1 MENTLRHDFSG
12 EREREGGR
20 ENTIKVTNLC
30 QRSLDTFKQ
39 EKKKKKPAMGKSDKY
54 KKTK

>member
-39 EKKKKKPAMGKSDKY
+39 GKKKKPAMGKSDKY